1 VLFGAHVRQTGGLH
15 LALARGEERGF
26 DVVQVF
32 TQSPRRWAPTSRD
45 TAALA
50 ALAERRRSS
59 PTLKGWLCHAT
70 YLINLAAPDP
80 VVWERSRCC
89 LIENLKVAT
98 GIGSRGLVLHIGS
111 HVGAGLDA
119 RLPAVATA
127 LRDAL
132 DEVDGGCPILLE
144 NAAGAGGTVGRTF
157 DELARVIDALDGD
170 ERLGV
175 CLDSQHLWASGI
187 GFDTPDEMDKV
198 VSSLDAAVGLER
210 LQCLHVNDSKVPFG
224 SNRDRHANLGEGTM
238 GEAPLRWFLGHPSFE
253 GLPALLEMEGFGG
266 DGADR
271 ADIEVARRLHH
282 EGRAAYLGA

>member
-1 VLFGAHVRQTGGLH
+1 MLFGAHVRQTGGLEA
-15 LALARGEERGF
+15 ALARGEERGL

-45 TAALA
+45 TDVLA
-50 ALAERRRSS
+50 ACAERRRTS
-59 PTLKGWLCHAT
+59 PTVRAWLCHAT
-70 YLINLAAPDP
+70 YLINLASPDP
-80 VVWERSRCC
+80 QVWQRSRGC

-98 GIGSRGLVLHIGS
+98 AIGSSGLVLHIGS
-111 HVGAGLDA
+111 HVGTGLDQ
-119 RLPAVATA
+119 RLPTVATA

-132 DEVDGGCPILLE
+132 DEVEGGCPILLE

-157 DELARVIDALDGD
+157 DELARVIYAVDGD

-175 CLDSQHLWASGI
+175 CVDSQHLWASGI
-187 GFDTPDEMDKV
+187 AFGTPDEMDKV
-198 VSSLDAAVGLER
+198 VSSLDTAIGLDR

-224 SNRDRHANLGEGTM
+224 SNRDRHANLGEGAM
-238 GEAPLRWFLGHPSFE
+238 GEEPLRWFLGHPSFE

-271 ADIEVARRLHH
+271 ADIEVARRLHA
-282 EGRAAYLGA
+282 EGRAAYG

>member
-1 VLFGAHVRQTGGLH
+1 MLFGAHVRQTGGL
-15 LALARGEERGF
+15 LAALARGEERGL

-50 ALAERRRSS
+50 ACAERRRTS
-59 PTLKGWLCHAT
+59 PVVKAWLCHAT

-80 VVWERSRCC
+80 QVWQRSRCC
-89 LIENLKVAT
+89 LVENLKVAT
-98 GIGSRGLVLHIGS
+98 AIGARGLVLHIGS

-127 LRDAL
+127 LREAL
-132 DEVDGGCPILLE
+132 DEVPDSCPVLLE

-157 DELARVIDALDGD
+157 DELARVVDALDGD
-170 ERLGV
+170 ERLGM

-198 VSSLDAAVGLER
+198 VAGLDAAVGLDR

-224 SNRDRHANLGEGTM
+224 SNRDRHANLGEGFM
-238 GEAPLRWFLGHPSFE
+238 GEGPLRAFLGHPAFE

-271 ADIEVARRLHH
+271 ADIEVARRLQV
-282 EGRAAYLGA
+282 EGRAAYG